1 MEHNHPM
8 RCLLT
13 YMNHEEKH
21 RESMSNRFA
30 QRLDKRFS
38 IERLKALGATTY
50 MGATN
55 PVDTEKWLS
64 IEKCL
69 GVMDYLGERKD
80 KFYPHSSCD
89 KKRKE
94 FMNLFQGDLTVTE
107 YEKQFTEMVKYTL
120 AFIIDEADKCK

>member
-1 MEHNHPM
+1 
-8 RCLLT
+8 
-13 YMNHEEKH
+13 
-21 RESMSNRFA
+21 MSNRFA

-55 PVDTEKWLS
+55 LVDTEKCAEDWWVLYATRAGR
-64 IEKCL
+64 ENVVAWKKFHK
-69 GVMDYLGERKD
+69 VFKD

>member
-1 MEHNHPM
+1 
-8 RCLLT
+8 
-13 YMNHEEKH
+13 MNHEEKH

-55 PVDTEKWLS
+55 LVDTEKWLS

-69 GVMDYLGERKD
+69 GVMDYLEERKV
-80 KFYPHSSCD
+80 
-89 KKRKE
+89 R
-94 FMNLFQGDLTVTE
+94 
-107 YEKQFTEMVKYTL
+107 L
-120 AFIIDEADKCK
+120 AT